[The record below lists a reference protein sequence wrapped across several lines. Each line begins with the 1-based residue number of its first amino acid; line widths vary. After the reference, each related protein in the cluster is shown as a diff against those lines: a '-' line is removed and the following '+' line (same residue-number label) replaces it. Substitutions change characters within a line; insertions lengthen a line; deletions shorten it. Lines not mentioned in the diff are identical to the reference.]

1 MKHWCQGA
9 SIPDSPSKLNVLGSE
24 EVVFGVWAYKA

>member
-24 EVVFGVWAYKA
+24 EVVLFCDV